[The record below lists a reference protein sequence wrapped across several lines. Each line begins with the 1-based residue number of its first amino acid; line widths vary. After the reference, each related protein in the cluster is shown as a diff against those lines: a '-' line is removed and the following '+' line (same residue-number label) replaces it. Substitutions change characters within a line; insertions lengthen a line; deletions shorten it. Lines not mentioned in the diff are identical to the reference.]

1 MRFLLHNIE
10 INSFAYQQVVGH
22 NQADDIVCISWKS
35 FSSVLAVLF
44 DKQLNGK
51 IGSRW
56 PRKSDRTNLTLLST
70 SDDDADDDDDKIQ
83 LHFQITI
90 QS

>member
-1 MRFLLHNIE
+1 MRFLIHNIE
-10 INSFAYQQVVGH
+10 IDSLPYQQVVVGH

-51 IGSRW
+51 IGSR
-56 PRKSDRTNLTLLST
+56 
-70 SDDDADDDDDKIQ
+70 
-83 LHFQITI
+83 
-90 QS
+90 

>member
-1 MRFLLHNIE
+1 MRFLIHNIE
-10 INSFAYQQVVGH
+10 IDSLPYQQVVVGH

-70 SDDDADDDDDKIQ
+70 SGDDEDGEDFFLTYFHI
-83 LHFQITI
+83 
-90 QS
+90 

>member
-1 MRFLLHNIE
+1 MRFLIHDIE
-10 INSFAYQQVVGH
+10 IDSFPYQQVLGH
-22 NQADDIVCISWKS
+22 NQADDIVCIFWKS

-70 SDDDADDDDDKIQ
+70 SGGDEDDDDKNQ
-83 LHFQITI
+83 SHFQITI

>member
-1 MRFLLHNIE
+1 MRFLIPNIE
-10 INSFAYQQVVGH
+10 IDSYPYQQVLGH

-70 SDDDADDDDDKIQ
+70 SGDDEDDEDEEEKI
-83 LHFQITI
+83 LTHFQI
-90 QS
+90 

>member
-1 MRFLLHNIE
+1 MRFLIHNIE
-10 INSFAYQQVVGH
+10 IDSYPYQQVVVGH
-22 NQADDIVCISWKS
+22 NQADDIVCIFWKS

-70 SDDDADDDDDKIQ
+70 SGDDGENFVT
-83 LHFQITI
+83 HFQI
-90 QS
+90 